1 MEIII
6 HRVNKI
12 KELKK
17 LNKKFGAEIDLRVYK
32 GKIILNHD
40 PYSNGDNFDDY
51 LSEYDHGTLVLNI
64 KETGIEEE
72 VLKKVK
78 KKGLKDY
85 FILDAEIP
93 FFFKSLKKKERALAV
108 RLSFYEP
115 IELSKKFYDKVDWLW
130 VDTIKDFNID
140 YKNRVFLDKFKIC
153 LVSPEFWDKPKSLNV
168 FINKFKKLNL
178 SIRSIMISKKNAKY
192 FLKK

>member
-130 VDTIKDFNID
+130 VDTIKDFSID

>member
-153 LVSPEFWDKPKSLNV
+153 LVSPEFWDKPKSLNI

>member
-93 FFFKSLKKKERALAV
+93 FFFKSLKKKRK
-108 RLSFYEP
+108 SF
-115 IELSKKFYDKVDWLW
+115 S
-130 VDTIKDFNID
+130 
-140 YKNRVFLDKFKIC
+140 C
-153 LVSPEFWDKPKSLNV
+153 
-168 FINKFKKLNL
+168 
-178 SIRSIMISKKNAKY
+178 
-192 FLKK
+192 